1 MHIAVDIGASSG
13 RLVSGEMKDGKLL
26 IQEIHRFANG
36 YQKQGDHH
44 CWDIDHLEEQILRGL
59 EIAKQQ
65 GITSCTLGIDT
76 WAVDYVL
83 LGKDGERLRDVIAYR
98 DSRTDGVMEQVWEKV
113 SKSEIYR
120 KTGIQYQSFNT
131 IYQLFTESEEL
142 IQKTDT
148 ILLVP
153 DYLHYR
159 LTGKKVMEATNASTM
174 QLMNPLTKDF
184 NADLLALTGFHS
196 KQFAPLIEAGTIIG
210 ELDESL
216 KKQYDL
222 PVCTVIAVGSHDT
235 ASAIAGV
242 PASGKKWA
250 YLSSGTWSLIGTER
264 ENPILED
271 SSLEKNFTNEWGI
284 NNTYRYLKNI
294 IGMWVIQEIRRVYP
308 VDYNFG
314 EMVEAAKQT
323 NLKQVA
329 SIDLNDARFLKPDN
343 MIEELQDYCRET
355 DQSVPADIGELSL
368 TVFHNLAIA
377 YSEALKELEVLTG
390 ESIQTLHIVGGG
402 SQNAVL
408 NQLTA
413 DYSGLQI
420 VAGPTEATALGN
432 LIVQMI
438 AAGELESLDAGRQ
451 LIRKSFPVEI
461 FTPSSRNKIEKN
473 RRTVHD
479 SKS

>member
-13 RLVSGEMKDGKLL
+13 RLVSGELKDGKLV

-44 CWDIDHLEEQILRGL
+44 CWDIDHLEEQILQGL
-59 EIAKQQ
+59 EISKQQ

-83 LGKDGERLRDVIAYR
+83 LGKDGKRLRDVIAYR
-98 DSRTDGVMEQVWEKV
+98 DPRTDGVMEQVWEKV

-142 IQKTDT
+142 VQKTDT

-153 DYLHYR
+153 DYLHFR

-174 QLMNPLTKDF
+174 QLLHPLTKDF
-184 NADLLALTGFHS
+184 NADLLALTGFREE
-196 KQFAPLIEAGTIIG
+196 QFAPLIEAGTIIG
-210 ELDESL
+210 EIRETL
-216 KKQYDL
+216 KERYDL

-242 PASGKKWA
+242 PAISEEWA

-264 ENPILED
+264 NQPILED

-323 NLKQVA
+323 DLKQ
-329 SIDLNDARFLKPDN
+329 IPLINLNDVRFLKPDN
-343 MIEELQDYCRET
+343 MMEELQDYCRET
-355 DQSVPADIGELSL
+355 DQHVPVSIGELSL

-377 YSEALKELEVLTG
+377 YREALEELEALTG

-402 SQNAVL
+402 SQNKVL

-413 DYSGLQI
+413 DYSGLQV

-432 LIVQMI
+432 VIVQMI
-438 AAGELESLDAGRQ
+438 AAGELDSLDAGRQ
-451 LIRKSFPVEI
+451 LIRNSFPVET
-461 FTPSSRNKIEKN
+461 FTPAIQAEIVKN
-473 RRTVHD
+473 RRTFHD
-479 SKS
+479 S

>member
-13 RLVSGEMKDGKLL
+13 RLVSGERKDGKLV

-44 CWDIDHLEEQILRGL
+44 CWDIDHLEEQILQGL

-113 SKSEIYR
+113 SKTEIYR

-174 QLMNPLTKDF
+174 QLLHPITKDF

-196 KQFAPLIEAGTIIG
+196 EQFAPLIEAGTILG
-210 ELDESL
+210 ELRDTFNEM
-216 KKQYDL
+216 YDL

-242 PASGKKWA
+242 PASGKEWA

-264 ENPILED
+264 KQPILED

-314 EMVEAAKQT
+314 EMVEAAKQADLT
-323 NLKQVA
+323 QVP
-329 SIDLNDARFLKPDN
+329 SVNLNDARFLKPDN

-355 DQSVPADIGELSL
+355 AQIVPDSVGDLSL

-377 YSEALKELEVLTG
+377 YSEALEELEALTG

-402 SQNAVL
+402 SQNKVL

-413 DYSGLQI
+413 DYSGVEVI
-420 VAGPTEATALGN
+420 AGPTEATALGN

-451 LIRKSFPVEI
+451 LIRKSFPVETFKPI
-461 FTPSSRNKIEKN
+461 SQDITENN

-479 SKS
+479 S

>member
-13 RLVSGEMKDGKLL
+13 RLVSAELKDGKLV

-36 YQKQGDHH
+36 YQKQGDHL

-65 GITSCTLGIDT
+65 GIASCTLGIDT

-83 LGKDGERLRDVIAYR
+83 LGENGERLRDVIAYR
-98 DSRTDGVMEQVWEKV
+98 DSRTDGVMEQVWEEV
-113 SKSEIYR
+113 SKNEIYR
-120 KTGIQYQSFNT
+120 KTGIQFQPFNT

-142 IQKTDT
+142 IQKTET

-153 DYLHYR
+153 DYLNYR

-174 QLMNPLTKDF
+174 QLLQPLTKDY
-184 NADLLALTGFHS
+184 NTDLLALTGFHS
-196 KQFAPLIEAGTIIG
+196 EQFAPLIEAGTIIG
-210 ELDESL
+210 DLSATL
-216 KKQYDL
+216 KEQYDL

-242 PASGKKWA
+242 PASGERWA

-264 ENPILED
+264 KQPILED
-271 SSLEKNFTNEWGI
+271 RSLEKNFTNEWGI

-314 EMVEAAKQT
+314 EMVEEAKQT
-323 NLKQVA
+323 NLKQIA
-329 SIDLNDARFLKPDN
+329 SVNLNDARFLKPDN
-343 MIEELQDYCRET
+343 MIEEIQDYCRET
-355 DQSVPADIGELSL
+355 DQFVPVSIGELSL

-377 YSEALKELEVLTG
+377 YSEALKELEALTG

-402 SQNAVL
+402 SQNNVL

-413 DYSGLQI
+413 DYSGLQV

-438 AAGELESLDAGRQ
+438 AAGELDSLDAGRQ
-451 LIRKSFPVEI
+451 LIRESFPVET
-461 FTPSSRNKIEKN
+461 FLPAGRDVTGEN
-473 RRTVHD
+473 RRTIHD